1 MTDNPRKRYAKTEEL
16 QMEKVCDGINHSV
29 KINYVSF
36 IIRPDEVWRKF
47 AKGNLSEI
55 AGQVN
60 QYKQDKSP
68 AVDMFFEYCCDKCE
82 EAIKREE
89 RTTMKAINGLG
100 VAPAIGPYSP
110 AIASGDLLFCS
121 GQLGMDPATGDLRD
135 SVAAQTEQAL
145 VNLRALLAAAGF
157 GVEHVVKCTI
167 FLASL
172 ADFATV
178 NEIYGRT
185 FSEPYPARSTVQVAG
200 LPKGGLVEIEAI
212 AQRVG

>member
-1 MTDNPRKRYAKTEEL
+1 M
-16 QMEKVCDGINHSV
+16 G
-29 KINYVSF
+29 
-36 IIRPDEVWRKF
+36 
-47 AKGNLSEI
+47 
-55 AGQVN
+55 
-60 QYKQDKSP
+60 
-68 AVDMFFEYCCDKCE
+68 
-82 EAIKREE
+82 
-89 RTTMKAINGLG
+89 KAINGTG

-121 GQLGMDPATGDLRD
+121 GQLGMDPATGDLSD
-135 SVAAQTEQAL
+135 GVAAQTEQAL

-167 FLASL
+167 FLTNL

>member
-1 MTDNPRKRYAKTEEL
+1 M
-16 QMEKVCDGINHSV
+16 G
-29 KINYVSF
+29 
-36 IIRPDEVWRKF
+36 
-47 AKGNLSEI
+47 
-55 AGQVN
+55 
-60 QYKQDKSP
+60 
-68 AVDMFFEYCCDKCE
+68 
-82 EAIKREE
+82 
-89 RTTMKAINGLG
+89 KAINGTG
-100 VAPAIGPYSP
+100 VAPAIGPYSA
-110 AIASGDLLFCS
+110 AIATGDLLFCS

-135 SVAAQTEQAL
+135 GVAAQAEQAL

-167 FLASL
+167 FLTNL

>member
-1 MTDNPRKRYAKTEEL
+1 M
-16 QMEKVCDGINHSV
+16 G
-29 KINYVSF
+29 
-36 IIRPDEVWRKF
+36 
-47 AKGNLSEI
+47 
-55 AGQVN
+55 
-60 QYKQDKSP
+60 KS
-68 AVDMFFEYCCDKCE
+68 
-82 EAIKREE
+82 
-89 RTTMKAINGLG
+89 INGTG
-100 VAPAIGPYSP
+100 VAPAIGPYSA

-121 GQLGMDPATGDLRD
+121 GQLGMDPATGELRD
-135 SVAAQTEQAL
+135 GVAAQAEQAL
-145 VNLRALLAAAGF
+145 VNMRALLAAAGF

-167 FLASL
+167 FLTNL

>member
-1 MTDNPRKRYAKTEEL
+1 M
-16 QMEKVCDGINHSV
+16 G
-29 KINYVSF
+29 
-36 IIRPDEVWRKF
+36 
-47 AKGNLSEI
+47 
-55 AGQVN
+55 
-60 QYKQDKSP
+60 
-68 AVDMFFEYCCDKCE
+68 
-82 EAIKREE
+82 
-89 RTTMKAINGLG
+89 KAINGPG

-110 AIASGDLLFCS
+110 AITSGDLLFCS
-121 GQLGMDPATGDLRD
+121 GQLGMDPTTGDLRD
-135 SVAAQTEQAL
+135 GVAAQAEQAL

-167 FLASL
+167 FLTNL

>member
-1 MTDNPRKRYAKTEEL
+1 M
-16 QMEKVCDGINHSV
+16 S
-29 KINYVSF
+29 
-36 IIRPDEVWRKF
+36 
-47 AKGNLSEI
+47 
-55 AGQVN
+55 
-60 QYKQDKSP
+60 
-68 AVDMFFEYCCDKCE
+68 
-82 EAIKREE
+82 
-89 RTTMKAINGLG
+89 KAINGTG
-100 VAPAIGPYSP
+100 VAPAIGPYSA

-121 GQLGMDPATGDLRD
+121 GQLGMDPATGELRD
-135 SVAAQTEQAL
+135 GVAAQAEQAL
-145 VNLRALLAAAGF
+145 VNMRALLAAAGF

-167 FLASL
+167 FLTNL

>member
-1 MTDNPRKRYAKTEEL
+1 M
-16 QMEKVCDGINHSV
+16 G
-29 KINYVSF
+29 
-36 IIRPDEVWRKF
+36 
-47 AKGNLSEI
+47 
-55 AGQVN
+55 
-60 QYKQDKSP
+60 
-68 AVDMFFEYCCDKCE
+68 
-82 EAIKREE
+82 
-89 RTTMKAINGLG
+89 KAINGTG
-100 VAPAIGPYSP
+100 VAPAIGPYSA

-135 SVAAQTEQAL
+135 GVAAQTEQAL

-167 FLASL
+167 FLTNL

-200 LPKGGLVEIEAI
+200 LPKRGLVEIEAI

>member
-1 MTDNPRKRYAKTEEL
+1 M
-16 QMEKVCDGINHSV
+16 G
-29 KINYVSF
+29 
-36 IIRPDEVWRKF
+36 
-47 AKGNLSEI
+47 
-55 AGQVN
+55 
-60 QYKQDKSP
+60 
-68 AVDMFFEYCCDKCE
+68 
-82 EAIKREE
+82 
-89 RTTMKAINGLG
+89 KAINGPG
-100 VAPAIGPYSP
+100 VAPAIGPYSA
-110 AIASGDLLFCS
+110 AITSGDLLFCS

-135 SVAAQTEQAL
+135 GVTAQAEQAL
-145 VNLRALLAAAGF
+145 VNLRALLTAAGF

-167 FLASL
+167 FLTNL

>member
-1 MTDNPRKRYAKTEEL
+1 MA
-16 QMEKVCDGINHSV
+16 
-29 KINYVSF
+29 
-36 IIRPDEVWRKF
+36 
-47 AKGNLSEI
+47 
-55 AGQVN
+55 
-60 QYKQDKSP
+60 
-68 AVDMFFEYCCDKCE
+68 
-82 EAIKREE
+82 
-89 RTTMKAINGLG
+89 KAINGTG
-100 VAPAIGPYSP
+100 VAPAIGPYSA
-110 AIASGDLLFCS
+110 AIATGDLLFCS

-135 SVAAQTEQAL
+135 GVAAQAEQAL

-167 FLASL
+167 FLTNL

>member
-1 MTDNPRKRYAKTEEL
+1 M
-16 QMEKVCDGINHSV
+16 G
-29 KINYVSF
+29 
-36 IIRPDEVWRKF
+36 
-47 AKGNLSEI
+47 
-55 AGQVN
+55 
-60 QYKQDKSP
+60 
-68 AVDMFFEYCCDKCE
+68 
-82 EAIKREE
+82 
-89 RTTMKAINGLG
+89 KAINGTG
-100 VAPAIGPYSP
+100 VAPAIGPYSA
-110 AIASGDLLFCS
+110 AIATGDLLFCS

-135 SVAAQTEQAL
+135 GVAAQAEQAL
-145 VNLRALLAAAGF
+145 VNMRALLTAAGF

-167 FLASL
+167 FLTNL

>member
-1 MTDNPRKRYAKTEEL
+1 M
-16 QMEKVCDGINHSV
+16 G
-29 KINYVSF
+29 
-36 IIRPDEVWRKF
+36 
-47 AKGNLSEI
+47 
-55 AGQVN
+55 
-60 QYKQDKSP
+60 
-68 AVDMFFEYCCDKCE
+68 
-82 EAIKREE
+82 
-89 RTTMKAINGLG
+89 KAINGPG

-121 GQLGMDPATGDLRD
+121 GQLGMDPVTGDLRD
-135 SVAAQTEQAL
+135 GVAAQAEQAL
-145 VNLRALLAAAGF
+145 VNLRALLTAAGF

-167 FLASL
+167 FLTNL

>member
-1 MTDNPRKRYAKTEEL
+1 MKRP
-16 QMEKVCDGINHSV
+16 
-29 KINYVSF
+29 VSG
-36 IIRPDEVWRKF
+36 D
-47 AKGNLSEI
+47 
-55 AGQVN
+55 
-60 QYKQDKSP
+60 
-68 AVDMFFEYCCDKCE
+68 
-82 EAIKREE
+82 
-89 RTTMKAINGLG
+89 G
-100 VAPAIGPYSP
+100 VAPAIGPYSA

-121 GQLGMDPATGDLRD
+121 GQLGMDPATGALRD
-135 SVAAQTEQAL
+135 GVAAQAEQAL

-167 FLASL
+167 FMVDL

-185 FSEPYPARSTVQVAG
+185 FSEPYPARSTVQVPG

>member
-1 MTDNPRKRYAKTEEL
+1 M
-16 QMEKVCDGINHSV
+16 G
-29 KINYVSF
+29 
-36 IIRPDEVWRKF
+36 
-47 AKGNLSEI
+47 
-55 AGQVN
+55 
-60 QYKQDKSP
+60 
-68 AVDMFFEYCCDKCE
+68 
-82 EAIKREE
+82 
-89 RTTMKAINGLG
+89 KAINGTG
-100 VAPAIGPYSP
+100 VTPAIGPYSP

-135 SVAAQTEQAL
+135 GVAAQTEQAL

-167 FLASL
+167 FLTNL

-185 FSEPYPARSTVQVAG
+185 FSEPYPARSTVQVTG

>member
-1 MTDNPRKRYAKTEEL
+1 M
-16 QMEKVCDGINHSV
+16 G
-29 KINYVSF
+29 
-36 IIRPDEVWRKF
+36 
-47 AKGNLSEI
+47 
-55 AGQVN
+55 
-60 QYKQDKSP
+60 
-68 AVDMFFEYCCDKCE
+68 
-82 EAIKREE
+82 
-89 RTTMKAINGLG
+89 KAINGTG
-100 VAPAIGPYSP
+100 VAPAIGPYRA

-121 GQLGMDPATGDLRD
+121 GQLGMDPATGELRD
-135 SVAAQTEQAL
+135 GVAAQAEQAL
-145 VNLRALLAAAGF
+145 VNMRALLAAAGF

-167 FLASL
+167 FLTNL

>member
-1 MTDNPRKRYAKTEEL
+1 M
-16 QMEKVCDGINHSV
+16 G
-29 KINYVSF
+29 
-36 IIRPDEVWRKF
+36 
-47 AKGNLSEI
+47 
-55 AGQVN
+55 
-60 QYKQDKSP
+60 
-68 AVDMFFEYCCDKCE
+68 
-82 EAIKREE
+82 
-89 RTTMKAINGLG
+89 KAINGTG
-100 VAPAIGPYSP
+100 VAPAIGPYSA

-121 GQLGMDPATGDLRD
+121 GQLGMDPATGELRD
-135 SVAAQTEQAL
+135 GVAAQAEQAL
-145 VNLRALLAAAGF
+145 VNLRSLLAAAGF

-167 FLASL
+167 FLTNL